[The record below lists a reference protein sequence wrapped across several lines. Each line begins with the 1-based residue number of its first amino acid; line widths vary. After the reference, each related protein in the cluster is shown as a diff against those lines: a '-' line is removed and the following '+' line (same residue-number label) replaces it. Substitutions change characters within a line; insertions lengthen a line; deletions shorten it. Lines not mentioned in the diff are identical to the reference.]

1 MLKRIA
7 IAIAW
12 CAMSAAIM
20 RAQTMTIDDGA
31 CHLSVPADWKSTPTL
46 HMAEAP
52 GPGVFRALVKTINA
66 EHYTRTMNLVK
77 SGQMTALNPKIL
89 DENGKRVLI
98 QTEMKVGKK
107 TTTHYQLMTKGSPA
121 CQGIVDFDDP
131 AMAERARKI
140 VESTTGAK

>member
-1 MLKRIA
+1 
-7 IAIAW
+7 
-12 CAMSAAIM
+12 
-20 RAQTMTIDDGA
+20 
-31 CHLSVPADWKSTPTL
+31 VPADWKSSPTL
-46 HMAEAP
+46 HMAEAA
-52 GPGVFRALVKTINA
+52 GPGTFRALVKAINA

-77 SGQMTALNPKIL
+77 SGQMAAVSPKIL

-98 QTEMKVGKK
+98 QTEMKVGNK

-131 AMAERARKI
+131 AKAELARKI

>member
-1 MLKRIA
+1 MLKGMAVA
-7 IAIAW
+7 IGLYV
-12 CAMSAAIM
+12 MSASSM
-20 RAQTMTIDDGA
+20 HAQSKTIDDGP
-31 CHLSVPADWKSTPTL
+31 CHVSVPADWKSSPVL
-46 HMAEAP
+46 HMAEASP
-52 GPGVFRALVKTINA
+52 GTFRALVKAINA

-77 SGQMTALNPKIL
+77 SGQMAAVNAKIL

-98 QTEMKVGKK
+98 QTEMKVGSK

-131 AMAERARKI
+131 TKAEQARKI